1 MSLRVSEQK
10 KTRMSV
16 FAPALTLTLVFVV
29 PAGETSNPFSAFS
42 ESGQA
47 FFEDLALCQ
56 AALKSLP
63 TPPIIDPVTPE
74 KIK

>member
-47 FFEDLALCQ
+47 FFEDLALCL
-56 AALKSLP
+56 AALIALSASRVVEP
-63 TPPIIDPVTPE
+63 GSR
-74 KIK
+74 